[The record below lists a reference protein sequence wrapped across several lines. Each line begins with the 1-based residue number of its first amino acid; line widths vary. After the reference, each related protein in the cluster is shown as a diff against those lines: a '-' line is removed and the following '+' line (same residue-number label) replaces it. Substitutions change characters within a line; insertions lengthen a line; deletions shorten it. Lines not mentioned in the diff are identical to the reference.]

1 MRKLIFT
8 LSLFASL
15 FFVSSILTPLAMA
28 QGWKLN
34 QVTNKTNRTVY
45 VVFSTWRPA
54 KQAIPAGHRITGHY
68 PLLPNQTHK
77 FYAFNYNAFYL
88 QIWHPDL
95 EVIKPTADAKTFSAP
110 VITDPFQMVRA
121 KEISASGTNTVLY
134 QRPLNRTYPLEGGF
148 LKYENTG
155 TPISITPA
163 WVRLAAVPEEVTDG
177 GRPDGTTDRPTDTTA
192 DRSIS
197 DFSIGISP
205 SPNDTT
211 LEPGDELNFTVS
223 LDGDGAKDDIELS
236 ISVDPASAGTL
247 TNGSGKTGAQG
258 EFSDRLT
265 LESDYKGN
273 FDIVVIATL
282 EGKQITERFDFTS
295 GLLSGSLEV
304 SGDFNLKAG
313 DSGTLNV
320 AARSQGG
327 QPLADVTVRLS
338 TSSTHILL
346 NRTSGK
352 TDSFGNFSTSVSAIS
367 PGSANISVSVDEHT
381 DLSESVYISVGDAI
395 PGTLLVD
402 SFSDTINEGSDV
414 TISARLQSES
424 GTPVAGSTVRFE
436 AVGSDIS
443 FSSTSATTDSS
454 GRVSSTLQAGNIAS
468 TSQSATFYVR
478 VDGHSDLTKN
488 FTVTV
493 NQVPG
498 TLEVSKVATVT
509 HGVTSVPTSLK
520 SGDTVNLKAIVKSKG
535 GHLMSGVTVNF
546 HSGSASII
554 AFSSTSP
561 TTNSSG
567 EATST
572 LKTKSYG
579 DGSFIVT
586 VPGHASKSYSL
597 TVRRYTAPF
606 AEITYSVVVMFTPCG
621 PAAWSDWYRDIVV
634 PEGPVAGTPT
644 ITTTLPYP
652 AFDTG
657 KIEFRYVGIG
667 ATPSTI
673 RVYGRVKDCQDVTRD
688 IDLTINGNYYVSA
701 SSFAAPSLPH
711 LQGHSDPTELSMI
724 WKELSEIPSETM
736 LLANYPNPFNPET
749 WIPYRLSES
758 ADVVLSIYSLEGRL
772 VRRLALGHQ
781 AAGVYESKSRA
792 AYWDGRNSVGERV
805 ANGVYF
811 YTLTAGDFAATRK
824 MLILK

>member
-15 FFVSSILTPLAMA
+15 LFVSSIITPLAMA

-34 QVTNKTNRTVY
+34 QVTNRTNRTVY
-45 VVFSTWRPA
+45 IVFSTWRPA
-54 KQAIPAGHRITGHY
+54 KQTIPAGHRITGHY

-77 FYAFNYNAFYL
+77 FYAFGHNAFYL
-88 QIWHPDL
+88 QVWHPDL
-95 EVIKPTADAKTFSAP
+95 EIIKPTAKSKTLSAP

-148 LKYENTG
+148 LRYENTG
-155 TPISITPA
+155 TPISITSG
-163 WVRLAAVPEEVTDG
+163 WVRLAAVPQAVTDG
-177 GRPDGTTDRPTDTTA
+177 TRPDGTTVRPTDNTG

-205 SPNDTT
+205 SPDSTT

-223 LDGDGAKDDIELS
+223 LSGDGAKDDINLS

-247 TNGSGKTGAQG
+247 TNGSGQTDAQG

-273 FDIVVIATL
+273 FDIVVVATL
-282 EGKQITERFDFTS
+282 DGRQIRERFDFTS

-313 DSGTLNV
+313 ESGTLSV

-327 QPLADVTVRLS
+327 QPLSNVTIRLS
-338 TSSTHILL
+338 TSSTDILL
-346 NRTSGK
+346 NSTSGK
-352 TDSFGNFSTSVSAIS
+352 TDSFGNFSTSVTAVR
-367 PGSANISVSVDEHT
+367 PGSANISVSVDEHP
-381 DLSESVYISVGDAI
+381 DLYENVYISVGDAI
-395 PGTLLVD
+395 PGTLVVD
-402 SFSDTINEGSDV
+402 SFSSSIDEGSDM
-414 TISARLQSES
+414 TITATLQSET
-424 GTPVAGSTVRFE
+424 GTPVAGSTVRFD

-443 FSSTSATTDSS
+443 FSSTSVTTDSS
-454 GRVSSTLQAGNIAS
+454 GRVSSTLQAANVAS
-468 TSQSATFYVR
+468 ASQSATFYVR
-478 VDGHSDLTKN
+478 VDGYSGLTKN

-498 TLEVSKVATVT
+498 SLEVKIIPVGTNA
-509 HGVTSVPTSLK
+509 VTSVPTNLK
-520 SGDTVNLKAIVKSKG
+520 SGNTVDLVATVKSKG
-535 GHLMSGVTVNF
+535 GYTMSGITVNF
-546 HSGSASII
+546 NSGSPTIVS
-554 AFSSTSP
+554 FSNTST
-561 TTNSSG
+561 TTDSSG

-572 LKTKSYG
+572 LKTKLHGDASFSIVVPQYLSESYTLAV
-579 DGSFIVT
+579 S
-586 VPGHASKSYSL
+586 
-597 TVRRYTAPF
+597 RYTAPF
-606 AEITYSVVVMFTPCG
+606 DEITYTVSRMLTPCG
-621 PAAWSDWYRDIVV
+621 ADWVPWHQDITV
-634 PEGPVAGTPT
+634 PEGDVAGTPT
-644 ITTTLPYP
+644 VTHTTPDLG
-652 AFDTG
+652 F
-657 KIEFRYVGIG
+657 IEFRYVGIG
-667 ATPSTI
+667 ATPNVI
-673 RVYGRVKDCQDVTRD
+673 RVYGRVKECAATARVMY
-688 IDLTINGNYYVSA
+688 LTINGQYYTWA
-701 SSFAAPSLPH
+701 TSFAAPSLPH
-711 LQGHSDPTELSMI
+711 LQAHSDPVELSMI

-758 ADVVLSIYSLEGRL
+758 ADVSLSIYSLEGRL
-772 VRRLALGHQ
+772 VRKLVLGHQ

-805 ANGVYF
+805 ANGLYF
-811 YTLTAGDFAATRK
+811 YTLTAGEFAATRK
-824 MLILK
+824 MLVLK